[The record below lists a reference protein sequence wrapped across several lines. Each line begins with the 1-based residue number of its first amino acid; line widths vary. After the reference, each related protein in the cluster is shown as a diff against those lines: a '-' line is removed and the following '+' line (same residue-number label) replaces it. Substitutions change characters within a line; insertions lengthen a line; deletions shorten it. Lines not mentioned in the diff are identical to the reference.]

1 MLDKAAHC
9 HYKVTTHKTLGT
21 NAMSTSALYQMRI
34 DEQEKAETFAIF
46 EEMGIKP
53 AQAVRLFFR
62 QVRKTHALP
71 FPIECT
77 PNEKTAKALLKSD
90 EEKSYERVNSVED
103 LFADLRK
110 TDLRQK

>member
-1 MLDKAAHC
+1 ME
-9 HYKVTTHKTLGT
+9 
-21 NAMSTSALYQMRI
+21 MSTSTMYQIRI

-71 FPIECT
+71 FPIDYT
-77 PNEKTAKALLKSD
+77 PNERTAKILLQSD
-90 EEKSYERVNSVED
+90 AEKDYKRFDSVDD
-103 LFADLRK
+103 LFADLHK
-110 TDLRQK
+110 

>member
-1 MLDKAAHC
+1 
-9 HYKVTTHKTLGT
+9 
-21 NAMSTSALYQMRI
+21 MSTSTMYQIRI

-71 FPIECT
+71 FPIDDT
-77 PNEKTAKALLKSD
+77 PNERTAKVLLQSD
-90 EEKSYERVNSVED
+90 AEKDYKRVNSVDD
-103 LFADLRK
+103 LFADLHK
-110 TDLRQK
+110 

>member
-1 MLDKAAHC
+1 
-9 HYKVTTHKTLGT
+9 
-21 NAMSTSALYQMRI
+21 MSTSTMYQIRI

-71 FPIECT
+71 FPIDYT
-77 PNEKTAKALLKSD
+77 PNERTAKILLQSD
-90 EEKSYERVNSVED
+90 AEKDYKRFDSVDD
-103 LFADLRK
+103 LFADLHK
-110 TDLRQK
+110 